1 MVIILI
7 NVSHALHKGQKDET
21 DIEKY
26 KLGHKT
32 VEAIKGTR
40 KTIWSVKLRI
50 KKEILH
56 INLEQ
61 KNM

>member
-1 MVIILI
+1 MHYI
-7 NVSHALHKGQKDET
+7 KKKQKEET

-32 VEAIKGTR
+32 VETSKGTR

-50 KKEILH
+50 KKGTLH
-56 INLEQ
+56 VNLEQ

>member
-1 MVIILI
+1 MYHMHCIY
-7 NVSHALHKGQKDET
+7 HKGKKEET

-32 VEAIKGTR
+32 VETSRGTK

-50 KKEILH
+50 KKRFC
-56 INLEQ
+56 
-61 KNM
+61 K